1 VNIKINADINSNGS
15 WLLTFIAVNAYAWGH
30 SVPFS
35 EYWVPA
41 AALFGWHSGRRLWRE
56 LKLPGTTI
64 VNDPADPV
72 PEAR

>member
-1 VNIKINADINSNGS
+1 MNAKINITINSGTS

-41 AALFGWHSGRRLWRE
+41 AALYGWHSGRRLWRD
-56 LKLPGTTI
+56 LKMG
-64 VNDPADPV
+64 PV
-72 PEAR
+72 SMTNEPEEATK